1 MQMNPI
7 PLFFDE
13 KFHIEK
19 NNMTSVFEKNAA
31 NNAQNCTWYQKFSL
45 NISKFSSCVTRVLD
59 SSADLGRR

>member
-31 NNAQNCTWYQKFSL
+31 NNAQNCT
-45 NISKFSSCVTRVLD
+45 
-59 SSADLGRR
+59 